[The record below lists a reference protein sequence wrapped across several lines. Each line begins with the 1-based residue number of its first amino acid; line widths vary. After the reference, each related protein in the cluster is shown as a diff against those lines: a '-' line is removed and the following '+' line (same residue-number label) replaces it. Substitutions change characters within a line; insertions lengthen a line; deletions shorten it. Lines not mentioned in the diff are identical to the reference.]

1 MRNSKGFTLIELF
14 IVVIIIGVLAALAIP
29 RFMNTTA
36 RSKQSEAQGILKQ
49 IYTLERTYYQEYDV
63 YTADIAALGIEIIG
77 QTWYTYTIQIQ
88 GTNFIAT
95 ANAADPGIDDDPT
108 PDTWTIDGTG
118 VMVCVSNDVTN

>member
-49 IYTLERTYYQEYDV
+49 IYTLERTYYQEHDA
-63 YTADIAALGIEIIG
+63 YTADIAALGIEIMA

-108 PDTWTIDGTG
+108 PDIWTIDGTG

>member
-49 IYTLERTYYQEYDV
+49 IYTLERTYYQEHDI
-63 YTADIAALGIEIIG
+63 YTDDIAALGIEIIG

>member
-36 RSKQSEAQGILKQ
+36 RSKQAEAQGILKQ
-49 IYTLERTYYQEYDV
+49 IYTLERSYYQENDV
-63 YTADIAALGIEIIG
+63 YTDNITALGIEIMEK
-77 QTWYTYTIQIQ
+77 TWYTYTVEIQ
-88 GTNFIAT
+88 GTNFVAT
-95 ANAADPGIDDDPT
+95 ANAVDPGIDDDPT

-118 VMVCVSNDVTN
+118 VMVCISNDVQN